1 MLKTKIWSDDWFSE
15 LSVDA
20 KLLYI
25 YLLSN
30 LNTHICGY
38 YKLSLKEIEF
48 FTGLTQKKIAA
59 ALKQLEGNVHYI
71 DGWVVIKNYPKYQ
84 NVTNNLKVQAAIE
97 RALAEVPEH
106 VLNLNHKSKSKSE
119 AIDSLSIGSEN
130 EEKGDN
136 PVDIKRAYGEFKNVK
151 LTDDEKNKLKDT
163 YGASEA
169 KALVEE
175 LSTYLESTN
184 KRYKSH
190 YATLRA
196 WARRKGLQIIE
207 SKEPKMIPETQ
218 ENGTVRLVP
227 NPKYHG

>member
-1 MLKTKIWSDDWFSE
+1 MIKTKIWSSDWFSE

-38 YKLSLKEIEF
+38 YKLSMKEIEF

-59 ALKQLEGNVHYI
+59 AMEQIVENIQYV

-84 NVTNNLKVQAAIE
+84 NVTNNVKVQAAIE
-97 RALAEVPEH
+97 RALAEIPEH
-106 VLNLNHKSKSKSE
+106 VLNLNHKSKSNSE
-119 AIDSLSIGSEN
+119 AMHSLSIGSKSGKTVDKDVEN
-130 EEKGDN
+130 EK
-136 PVDIKRAYGEFKNVK
+136 KTYGEFKNVK
-151 LTDDEKNKLKDT
+151 MTDAEKLKLKNK

-169 KALVEE
+169 KALMEE
-175 LSTYLESTN
+175 LSTYIESTN

-190 YATLRA
+190 YATLLA
-196 WARRKGLQIIE
+196 WARRKGLHVKE
-207 SKEPKMIPETQ
+207 SKVPRMIPEAT
-218 ENGTVRLVP
+218 EDGVRLVP
-227 NPKYHG
+227 NPDYHE